1 MDGQKFSLKSWKNS
15 VPSYSNEVNLLTL
28 SGSAVAEETTD
39 TIKALIDASAIFVH
53 SKDPIQFYP
62 SEEGYIVY
70 LYNEVENVGF
80 IVLNFDTEE

>member
-1 MDGQKFSLKSWKNS
+1 ML
-15 VPSYSNEVNLLTL
+15 P
-28 SGSAVAEETTD
+28 
-39 TIKALIDASAIFVH
+39 AIFVH

-80 IVLNFDTEE
+80 IVLNFGTEEWDVEDVGSLLTFSNITILYLLTMREVMVSNPLSRFAAPK

>member
-1 MDGQKFSLKSWKNS
+1 
-15 VPSYSNEVNLLTL
+15 VISNERFADIKGTNRCFQLFL
-28 SGSAVAEETTD
+28 SS
-39 TIKALIDASAIFVH
+39 

-80 IVLNFDTEE
+80 IVLNFGTEE